1 MLFDGGA
8 GAQFRS
14 VANDGHVFWLDMSGG
29 TYHSTAAETNFSQSG
44 AGPSLGGVATLA
56 DGWKVGFGAGLHY
69 LTNSLNGYASGQGWL
84 GAAGITAAHSLGPI
98 DAAVALSAGAEGLQ
112 MSRTVAEGPDGATAS
127 GSQTIAFATATG
139 RLSHGFP
146 VAGWEIRPLVE
157 ASVIGTDTPPMTES
171 GAGALDLSVE
181 GATTAALRGTAAVAL
196 SGTVP
201 VFGLPVQPTLQ
212 IGASDWLAGGGA
224 TVTAAFQDVPADTPS
239 VVGYAPDNG
248 VMGDVGLRLSVATR
262 GGVDLRLSYAGQ
274 FNAETSIQ
282 DFGLE
287 AAMKF

>member
-1 MLFDGGA
+1 
-8 GAQFRS
+8 
-14 VANDGHVFWLDMSGG
+14 
-29 TYHSTAAETNFSQSG
+29 
-44 AGPSLGGVATLA
+44 
-56 DGWKVGFGAGLHY
+56 
-69 LTNSLNGYASGQGWL
+69 
-84 GAAGITAAHSLGPI
+84 
-98 DAAVALSAGAEGLQ
+98 
-112 MSRTVAEGPDGATAS
+112 
-127 GSQTIAFATATG
+127 
-139 RLSHGFP
+139 
-146 VAGWEIRPLVE
+146 
-157 ASVIGTDTPPMTES
+157 MTES